1 MTTALTAQARDYAA
15 GVTVEVG
22 PAGRLRTIN
31 LTPKSMRLG
40 GDALAGVILDLVRT
54 ATAPANRRGR
64 LAWPELDL
72 DRAGIG
78 AGVGAGTGAGAGT
91 ADAALAADLEHTTP
105 DTWMR

>member
-54 ATAPANRRGR
+54 ATAQANQRVR

-72 DRAGIG
+72 DH
-78 AGVGAGTGAGAGT
+78 AGVNAGAGTGTT
-91 ADAALAADLEHTTP
+91 ADAALAEDLEHTTP